1 VIFYP
6 AKLRM
11 SDESAKAQRLLEEL
25 DRLRDGIARAA
36 PADPDV
42 LGMIHPSHRLS
53 ACNLLQYPASGA
65 SASTG

>member
-1 VIFYP
+1 MIFYP
-6 AKLRM
+6 AELRM

-42 LGMIHPSHRLS
+42 LG
-53 ACNLLQYPASGA
+53 A
-65 SASTG
+65 